1 VIWLEPKK
9 QYTYSGCVDFD
20 HSSFGRQSEVDR
32 FGASTLFV
40 KRAPSEDNMISE
52 RFIEQPVIEGGIGR
66 CALAKRDHRRGKR
79 PNETKLTGPLPPAF
93 AK

>member
-40 KRAPSEDNMISE
+40 KRAPSE
-52 RFIEQPVIEGGIGR
+52 GGLNGS
-66 CALAKRDHRRGKR
+66 
-79 PNETKLTGPLPPAF
+79 TKHLS
-93 AK
+93 